1 MGILAHN
8 NQCIILRIRLN
19 SQCIN
24 RERSCAIRLIFFSRG
39 LCRAL
44 VVCWQKRHK
53 ESWSFLMDKLLLHSC
68 CAPCSVYCVD
78 TLRADGIEPTSLWF
92 NPNIHPWTEYDARRR
107 TLLEYGEKEHVEVHI
122 LEDYGLRD
130 FVRAVSADIDHR
142 CAHCYTIRL
151 GTAAKYAAD
160 HGYDAFTSSLLIS
173 PYQNHELLKTVGE
186 TMGKKYGVE
195 FYYRDFR
202 PGFREGQAKA
212 REMGLYMQKYCGCIF
227 SEEDRYSTKIE
238 KAKKRYAEE

>member
-78 TLRADGIEPTSLWF
+78 TLRADGIEPTSFWF
-92 NPNIHPWTEYDARRR
+92 NPNIHPWTEYDTRRR

-130 FVRAVSADIDHR
+130 FVRAVSADIDHAAR
-142 CAHCYTIRL
+142 TATPSASARGQIRRRPRLRRVHIVPAHLSVSEPRALKGRGRDNGQEVRRRI
-151 GTAAKYAAD
+151 
-160 HGYDAFTSSLLIS
+160 LL
-173 PYQNHELLKTVGE
+173 P
-186 TMGKKYGVE
+186 
-195 FYYRDFR
+195 
-202 PGFREGQAKA
+202 
-212 REMGLYMQKYCGCIF
+212 
-227 SEEDRYSTKIE
+227 
-238 KAKKRYAEE
+238 

>member
-1 MGILAHN
+1 MGILVHN

-24 RERSCAIRLIFFSRG
+24 RERSYAIRLIFFSRG

-92 NPNIHPWTEYDARRR
+92 NPNIHPWTEYDARPPHAARIRGKRACRSAYFRGLRPARLCPRRECGYRPPLRALLHHPPRHGGQIRRR
-107 TLLEYGEKEHVEVHI
+107 TTATTRSHRPCSS
-122 LEDYGLRD
+122 LR
-130 FVRAVSADIDHR
+130 
-142 CAHCYTIRL
+142 IR
-151 GTAAKYAAD
+151 T
-160 HGYDAFTSSLLIS
+160 TSS
-173 PYQNHELLKTVGE
+173 
-186 TMGKKYGVE
+186 
-195 FYYRDFR
+195 
-202 PGFREGQAKA
+202 
-212 REMGLYMQKYCGCIF
+212 
-227 SEEDRYSTKIE
+227 
-238 KAKKRYAEE
+238 

>member
-1 MGILAHN
+1 
-8 NQCIILRIRLN
+8 
-19 SQCIN
+19 
-24 RERSCAIRLIFFSRG
+24 
-39 LCRAL
+39 
-44 VVCWQKRHK
+44 
-53 ESWSFLMDKLLLHSC
+53 MDKLLLHSC

-160 HGYDAFTSSLLIS
+160 HGYDAA
-173 PYQNHELLKTVGE
+173 GE
-186 TMGKKYGVE
+186 RFGKEFGVE
-195 FYYRDFR
+195 FLYRDFR

>member
-1 MGILAHN
+1 
-8 NQCIILRIRLN
+8 
-19 SQCIN
+19 
-24 RERSCAIRLIFFSRG
+24 
-39 LCRAL
+39 
-44 VVCWQKRHK
+44 
-53 ESWSFLMDKLLLHSC
+53 MDKLLLHSC

-130 FVRAVSADIDHR
+130 FVRTVSADIDHR

-173 PYQNHELLKTVGE
+173 PYQNHELLKAVGE

-227 SEEDRYSTKIE
+227 SEEDRYSTRSKRRKSATPKNKQLAQGKTRWMLQRVFFHSFAAISASCTSC
-238 KAKKRYAEE
+238 KARSASSRRT